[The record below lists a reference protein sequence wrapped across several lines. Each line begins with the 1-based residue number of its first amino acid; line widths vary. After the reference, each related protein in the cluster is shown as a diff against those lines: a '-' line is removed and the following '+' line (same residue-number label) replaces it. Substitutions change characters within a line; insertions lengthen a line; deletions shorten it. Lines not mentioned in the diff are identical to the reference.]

1 MATINMARM
10 AAATV
15 ATICLSCDGHQDLS
29 DFGRGH
35 TDELNGIT
43 LRPPS
48 LNTLELRVLHHYLP
62 LLTLCPHSF
71 MKCIVVL
78 TYSLA

>member
-1 MATINMARM
+1 MTAINMSRM

-15 ATICLSCDGHQDLS
+15 PTICLSCNGHQDLS

-43 LRPPS
+43 LGPPS
-48 LNTLELRVLHHYLP
+48 LNTLELQGLHHYLP
-62 LLTLCPHSF
+62 LLTLYPHSF
-71 MKCIVVL
+71 MRCIVVL